1 MYIPKH
7 FAEER
12 IPVLHEFIEVHPFAA
27 LVTMGESGL
36 IASHIPM
43 VLEREVGS
51 MGLLK
56 GHISRAN
63 PQWREVAPEVEALAI
78 FNGPEHYITP
88 TWYPEKAE
96 TGKVVPTWNYVAVH
110 VYGCIRIVDD
120 AMWLRAHLETLTT
133 IHEAGMATPWK
144 VSDAPEEYVAAMAK
158 GIVGIEMAVTRIEG
172 KWKASQN
179 RPDKDSQGVA
189 AGLRELG
196 TPESKAMQAL
206 VEERRRGLYNGS

>member
-12 IPVLHEFIEVHPFAA
+12 VPALHAFVEAYPFGA
-27 LVTMGESGL
+27 LITMGSSGL

-43 VLEREVGS
+43 VLEHEGGS
-51 MGLLK
+51 LGVLK

-63 PQWREVAPEVEALAI
+63 PQWREFAPEVEALAI
-78 FNGPEHYITP
+78 FNGADHYITP

-110 VYGCIRIVDD
+110 VYGRMKVIEDP
-120 AMWLRAHLETLTT
+120 AWLRAHVEALTN
-133 IHEAGMATPWK
+133 IHEAGNVVPWK
-144 VSDAPEEYVAAMAK
+144 VSDAPEDYVATMVK
-158 GIVGIEMAVTRIEG
+158 GIVGFEVTVTRIEG

-179 RPDKDSQGVA
+179 RAEKDRQGVA
-189 AGLRELG
+189 TGLGELN
-196 TPESKAMQAL
+196 TEEARAMQAL
-206 VEERRRGLYNGS
+206 VEERR